1 MIAAEGEKAAS
12 ESLRMAAEILS
23 SAPAA
28 AQLRYLHALHSLT
41 ADKPPAFILPLPL
54 DAMNLVSLATQSPP
68 AVSNHLL
75 TDTSKL
81 PDSPKDKKDSPM
93 L

>member
-28 AQLRYLHALHSLT
+28 AQLRYLHALHSLESGLFGYPQPSRSEQHHYRYHRAPRKRERQEGLT
-41 ADKPPAFILPLPL
+41 YALRVLPEMV
-54 DAMNLVSLATQSPP
+54 AISTN
-68 AVSNHLL
+68 
-75 TDTSKL
+75 
-81 PDSPKDKKDSPM
+81 
-93 L
+93 

>member
-28 AQLRYLHALHSLT
+28 AQLRYLHALHSL
-41 ADKPPAFILPLPL
+41 AAEKPAAFILPLPL
-54 DAMNLVSLATQSPP
+54 DPMNLISPATHSSLGASSLT
-68 AVSNHLL
+68 
-75 TDTSKL
+75 TDTTKL
-81 PDSPKDKKDSPM
+81 PEGVKDKKDSPM

>member
-28 AQLRYLHALHSLT
+28 AQLRYLHALHSL
-41 ADKPPAFILPLPL
+41 AAEKPAAFILPLPL
-54 DAMNLVSLATQSPP
+54 DPTNLVSSATRSPP
-68 AVSNHLL
+68 GVNSII
-75 TDTSKL
+75 TDTTELRESV
-81 PDSPKDKKDSPM
+81 KDKKDSPM

>member
-28 AQLRYLHALHSLT
+28 AQLRYLHALHSL
-41 ADKPPAFILPLPL
+41 AAEKPAAFILPLPL
-54 DAMNLVSLATQSPP
+54 DPTNLVSPATRSPP
-68 AVSNHLL
+68 GVSSII
-75 TDTSKL
+75 TDT
-81 PDSPKDKKDSPM
+81 PENVKDKKDSPM